1 MAKYERQ
8 RARIQCDIDG
18 YDTCWVE
25 IDVTE
30 WGHAEYLDIWSTAYP
45 LVAIKYFENY
55 CCSWHIVNDEGTAV
69 AHPGMGSD
77 RERWSEIYTALGVRT
92 SRALSD
98 WFSTTC
104 LLAAVEAQQ
113 LTPKRIEDDTSDSGE
128 DRETG
133 DGGDGN
139 VSS

>member
-1 MAKYERQ
+1 MATYETQ
-8 RARIQCDIDG
+8 RARIQCDVEG
-18 YDTCWVE
+18 YDSCWVE

-45 LVAIKYFENY
+45 LVAVKYFEKFCY
-55 CCSWHIVNDEGTAV
+55 AWHIVNDEGVAV

-77 RERWSEIYTALGVRT
+77 RARWSEIYKALGVRT

-104 LLAAVEAQQ
+104 LMAAVEAQQ
-113 LTPKRIEDDTSDSGE
+113 LTPKRIEDDSSDSGE
-128 DRETG
+128 SGEAAG
-133 DGGDGN
+133 DE
-139 VSS
+139 